1 MQRFEGRV
9 AIVTGAASGIGRATA
24 QRLVDEGATVVAV
37 DRDEEALAEA
47 AEAIGKGAAASA
59 GILALVGDVGDAA
72 TATRA
77 VATATDEVG
86 RLDVLVN
93 NAGILRFEHS
103 HEVAAEDWDRV
114 LRVNLTGTFQFC
126 QAAIPRHGGG
136 GPGLDRQ
143 RRLDRR
149 QLRSPVGRGLRG
161 VQGRRARPHP
171 HPGGRVRQAGPA
183 GQRGV
188 PRLHRHADHR
198 CVQRAGRRRRQPG
211 APDHGARGRPRG
223 PSPSPPPSRTWRPTT
238 PPTSSA
244 PTSASTAPR
253 TPDRR
258 PA

>member
-126 QAAIPRHGGG
+126 QAAIPRM
-136 GPGLDRQ
+136 
-143 RRLDRR
+143 
-149 QLRSPVGRGLRG
+149 VEAGRGSI
-161 VQGRRARPHP
+161 VN
-171 HPGGRVRQAGPA
+171 V
-183 GQRGV
+183 
-188 PRLHRHADHR
+188 
-198 CVQRAGRRRRQPG
+198 
-211 APDHGARGRPRG
+211 
-223 PSPSPPPSRTWRPTT
+223 
-238 PPTSSA
+238 
-244 PTSASTAPR
+244 ASTAASFGHPWAAAYAASKGGVLALTR
-253 TPDRR
+253 TLAVEYAKQGLRVNAVCPGSIDTPITGAFNVPDGADANLVRR
-258 PA
+258 IMAPVGASGPEPVAAAIAYLASDDAAHVIGADLRIDGATHS